1 MQMRQWLLG
10 AALVLL
16 AATATA
22 QDRTKLQVNSV
33 FGDTELGEF
42 KKLFEADNPDIE
54 IVWDR
59 ASTGGLGPRLR
70 DTGRIVRILP
80 GNPLHGDL
88 PEQRGVVLVGL
99 AAGGEVHQATGRWSR
114 PISCGQP
121 TTARASSPSGR
132 GATAAKRRQRTEA
145 R

>member
-1 MQMRQWLLG
+1 MRQWLLG

-59 ASTGGLGPRLR
+59 ASTGVLTERLLAGQGLRPDAVWGL
-70 DTGRIVRILP
+70 DCATP
-80 GNPLHGDL
+80 GG
-88 PEQRGVVLVGL
+88 
-99 AAGGEVHQATGRWSR
+99 
-114 PISCGQP
+114 
-121 TTARASSPSGR
+121 
-132 GATAAKRRQRTEA
+132 
-145 R
+145 